1 MSDAPGHDQFQIRL
15 LAGFDELEECVRLQ
29 KLTWGEDLNEL
40 VPPAILMVTQKLG
53 GILAGCFDGSGEM
66 VGFVFGLT
74 GLRDGKPVHWS
85 HMLAV
90 LPSTRDRG
98 VGGRLK
104 QYQREQATEMGIETM
119 MWTYDPL
126 VARNAH
132 LNLNRLGAKVVEYV
146 VDLYGESLGESS
158 AAVSTDRFILEWQ
171 LAQGANGS
179 GEPSDPG
186 PVTTISA
193 DSADAELPHD
203 PIVQI
208 EIPADIDGIRERGE
222 PGEAAWRAS
231 TRRAFLHYLAAGY
244 DVLGIRSSGDR
255 RFYVLQA

>member
-1 MSDAPGHDQFQIRL
+1 MPDDFQIRL

-29 KLTWGEDLNEL
+29 KVTWGDDLNEL

-53 GILAGCFDGSGEM
+53 GVVAGCFDDAGEM

-90 LPSTRDRG
+90 LPSMRDRG

-104 QYQREQATEMGIETM
+104 QYQREQVTEMGIETM

-132 LNLNRLGAKVVEYV
+132 LNLNRLGARVAEYV
-146 VDLYGESLGESS
+146 VDLYGESIGGTSP
-158 AAVSTDRFILEWQ
+158 AVSTDRFIMEWQ
-171 LAQGANGS
+171 LAQGSNGS

-186 PVTTISA
+186 PVPTISA
-193 DSADAELPHD
+193 DSAEAELPHD
-203 PIVQI
+203 AIVQI
-208 EIPADIDGIRERGE
+208 EIPADIERMRERGE
-222 PGEAAWRAS
+222 PGEEAWRAS
-231 TRRAFLHYLAAGY
+231 TRKAFLHYLGAGY
-244 DVLGIRSSGDR
+244 EVTGIRSSGDR
-255 RFYVLQA
+255 RFYVLRA